1 MEQQSPE
8 QPFPL
13 RVAKE
18 IILDGKIYIP
28 RTWIERGV
36 YYGLPVGLVVMYAIP
51 SLRSE
56 LHGGLGTIAELLLL
70 LVLLI
75 KPAAVLVPKV
85 GLFRTLL
92 SLRRPMGIAV
102 FYFAAV
108 HVLIYAALL
117 NTSIWKLLSLS
128 LQAVGP
134 LWYGAVALLVLLV
147 LFSISNKIATK
158 RLKRWWKRIQRL
170 AYLALPLVLVHAA
183 LVENEGIALAIV
195 GTIGFIAL
203 KSVEWYSARSRKRA
217 ARA

>member
-1 MEQQSPE
+1 
-8 QPFPL
+8 
-13 RVAKE
+13 
-18 IILDGKIYIP
+18 
-28 RTWIERGV
+28 
-36 YYGLPVGLVVMYAIP
+36 
-51 SLRSE
+51 
-56 LHGGLGTIAELLLL
+56 
-70 LVLLI
+70 
-75 KPAAVLVPKV
+75 AAVLVPKV

-92 SLRRPMGIAV
+92 SLRRPIGISV
-102 FYFAAV
+102 FYFAAT

-128 LQAVGP
+128 LQGIGP
-134 LWYGAVALLVLLV
+134 LWYGAVALLILFL

-203 KSVEWYSARSRKRA
+203 KSVEWYSTRSRKRA